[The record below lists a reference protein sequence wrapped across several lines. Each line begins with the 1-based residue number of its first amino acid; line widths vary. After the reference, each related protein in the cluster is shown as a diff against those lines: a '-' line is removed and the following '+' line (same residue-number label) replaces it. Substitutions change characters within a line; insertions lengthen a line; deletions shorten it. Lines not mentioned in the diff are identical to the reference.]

1 MINDEIRTIKL
12 ERLSVCHVLMAITHL
27 RCDCMKELDDD
38 SISDDRRKVAQSS
51 LQKWNNLHEKIK
63 NQLEGQDKEN
73 ISDCNYYEERNLELV
88 AKVYELETQLLQYQT
103 YIAELTTT
111 IQKNI
116 CKDFCPNIE

>member
-88 AKVYELETQLLQYQT
+88 AKVDELETQLLQYQT
-103 YIAELTTT
+103 YIAELTTKEYLQGFLPKHR
-111 IQKNI
+111 II
-116 CKDFCPNIE
+116 